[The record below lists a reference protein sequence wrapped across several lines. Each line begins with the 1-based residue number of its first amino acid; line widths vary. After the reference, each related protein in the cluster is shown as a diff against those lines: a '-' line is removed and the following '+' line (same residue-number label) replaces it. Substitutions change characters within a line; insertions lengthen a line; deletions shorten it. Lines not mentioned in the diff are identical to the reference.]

1 MPYSLEVVVLSTK
14 SVAPFADTP
23 ESPQY
28 HQWCLYSSAFLP
40 PRTNMSMS
48 DLDQFKATEK

>member
-14 SVAPFADTP
+14 SVAPFADMP

-28 HQWCLYSSAFLP
+28 HQWCLYTSALLP
-40 PRTNMSMS
+40 PRTNISMS